1 MNIPL
6 RLRHSIVRQ
15 FRNPTGMGGRL
26 VGWTMG
32 HRSSNVTRNRW
43 AVGLLDVQ
51 PDERVLELGCG
62 PGVALAALADRAVSG
77 LVVGVDHSPV
87 MISQAQ
93 RLNAA
98 AVATGRVRLLQSS
111 VEDLLLDS
119 AAPDPPFDGPFGAVL
134 AVNNVGF
141 WTEPDRCLTGVR
153 RLLHPA
159 GRIALVTQPR
169 CPGATA
175 ATSRAAGRELAD
187 LLAQAGFTS
196 IEQATLEL
204 DPPVVCVQATTPGE
218 PLSPRPPPTTTPGR

>member
-1 MNIPL
+1 
-6 RLRHSIVRQ
+6 
-15 FRNPTGMGGRL
+15 
-26 VGWTMG
+26 MG

-43 AVGLLDVQ
+43 AVGVLDVQ

-98 AVATGRVRLLQSS
+98 AVATGRVRLLRSS
-111 VEDLLLDS
+111 VEDLLLHPV
-119 AAPDPPFDGPFGAVL
+119 APDPPFDEPFDVVL
-134 AVNNVGF
+134 AVNTVGF
-141 WTEPDRCLTGVR
+141 WAEPVSCLTGIR

-175 ATSRAAGRELAD
+175 ATSRAAGSELAD

-196 IEQATLEL
+196 IEQATLGL
-204 DPPVVCVQATTPGE
+204 HPPVVCVQATTPGQ
-218 PLSPRPPPTTTPGR
+218 PLSSRPPTTTTPGR